1 MLSQAVQIVFEMQ
14 SQGTS
19 QKRALK
25 KVRFFEL
32 QNAIFFIFLSFDLSN
47 FHTS

>member
-1 MLSQAVQIVFEMQ
+1 MLSQVVQIIFEIQ

-32 QNAIFFIFLSFDLSN
+32 QNTFLFIFLSFDPSN
-47 FHTS
+47 FQTS